1 MAGRGTPPPGHDQVS
16 WMVVGHDGARQN
28 DEDLTWPEAWRLK
41 EKLAGSRKVKSPRI
55 EQVTESAAPTSAPE
69 PVSTDPTVNHRM
81 PRPPAPAALRAAP
94 GVIDHDDLPEEVAAA
109 SRADEDIDAMLAEM
123 DAEER

>member
-28 DEDLTWPEAWRLK
+28 DKDLTWPEAWRLK

-55 EQVTESAAPTSAPE
+55 EQVPESAAPASAPE
-69 PVSTDPTVNHRM
+69 PVNTEPTVNHRI
-81 PRPPAPAALRAAP
+81 PRAPVPAAAPAPAD
-94 GVIDHDDLPEEVAAA
+94 VDDLPEVTAAA
-109 SRADEDIDAMLAEM
+109 QADEDIDAMLDAI
-123 DAEER
+123 DAEH